1 MANDLGSDLDQLPP
15 QRGQRPMLH
24 FLGQR
29 QGPHEVGEVVGQGVK
44 LEANLVVAEL
54 AARQPRPFD
63 GLLAFLDELLRR
75 ATVIVKRHNPVGLA
89 AQVGDDE
96 ADAGAQLAGMPF
108 DLGND
113 AAFLVPRSGLIAEAG
128 VITPHMVR
136 WTANGA
142 GQQMSNALLKNGV
155 RLEADGVEEALGFQK
170 LVDVRRSEC
179 RVATKIKPNLP
190 FLVAVHHR
198 LQNSTPTIG
207 AVNITGTQGA
217 SFQITE
223 LVEQE

>member
-1 MANDLGSDLDQLPP
+1 MAIDFPGLRRDGSSSQVINQGQDFLEQLPWNGDLGQLECDITTMANDLGSDLDQLPP

-89 AQVGDDE
+89 
-96 ADAGAQLAGMPF
+96 L
-108 DLGND
+108 
-113 AAFLVPRSGLIAEAG
+113 
-128 VITPHMVR
+128 
-136 WTANGA
+136 
-142 GQQMSNALLKNGV
+142 
-155 RLEADGVEEALGFQK
+155 
-170 LVDVRRSEC
+170 
-179 RVATKIKPNLP
+179 
-190 FLVAVHHR
+190 
-198 LQNSTPTIG
+198 
-207 AVNITGTQGA
+207 
-217 SFQITE
+217 
-223 LVEQE
+223 